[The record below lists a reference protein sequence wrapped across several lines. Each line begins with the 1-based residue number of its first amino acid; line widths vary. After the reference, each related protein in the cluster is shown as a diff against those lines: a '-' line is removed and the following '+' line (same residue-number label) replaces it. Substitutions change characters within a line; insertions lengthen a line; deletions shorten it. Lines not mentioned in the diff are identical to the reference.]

1 MRTHHAVR
9 FNKKK
14 PLIWTEP
21 LKLYYTF
28 YFYFEQ
34 YSVNN
39 VNCCLNKSINM
50 KGILIALGMILLNLN
65 MGCFAQVKE
74 LNNPFY
80 CFGNAMNLP
89 NAPKSF
95 EEQAALV
102 KKIGYKAISCSGEV
116 NYFEFRKALDQE
128 GLKLPELYIELNI
141 DQGIAIGETKLKKII
156 RDAKDRDLII
166 TLPISSKLYRNNHLE
181 GDLKLVEIL
190 TALADYASVYNVK
203 LAIYPHFSNY
213 CESIDHAL
221 KIASMAGRSNI
232 GIVFNLCHFL
242 KVEGQDQIEEAVTR
256 AMPYLM
262 MVSICGADSGDTKNM
277 DWNRLIQPL
286 GSGSYNTYDFV
297 KLLKDKGYNGIFGLQ
312 CYNIKV
318 DAQAALLQS
327 LNTWNSF
334 KRKYAADK

>member
-1 MRTHHAVR
+1 LGFAV
-9 FNKKK
+9 K
-14 PLIWTEP
+14 
-21 LKLYYTF
+21 
-28 YFYFEQ
+28 
-34 YSVNN
+34 
-39 VNCCLNKSINM
+39 NKSTSM
-50 KGILIALGMILLNLN
+50 KGISMALVMIVANLS
-65 MGCFAQVKE
+65 MGCFAQIKE
-74 LNNPFY
+74 FNNLFY

-102 KKIGYKAISCSGEV
+102 KKIGYKAISGSGEE
-116 NYFEFRKALDQE
+116 NYFEFRKALDRE
-128 GLKLPELYIELNI
+128 GLKLPEMYIELNI
-141 DQGIAIGETKLKKII
+141 DKGIALGETKLKKII
-156 RDAKDRDLII
+156 RDAKDRDLLI
-166 TLPISSKLYRNNHLE
+166 TLPINSKLYRNNHSE

-190 TALADYASVYNVK
+190 TELADYAAVYHVK

-221 KIASMAGRSNI
+221 KIATMAGRSNI

-242 KVEGQDQIEEAVTR
+242 KVEGQEQIEAAVTR

-286 GSGSYNTYDFV
+286 GAGSFNTYDFV
-297 KLLKDKGYNGIFGLQ
+297 QLVKDKGYNGMFGLQ

-318 DAQAALLQS
+318 DAPAALSQS
-327 LNTWNSF
+327 LDTWNSF
-334 KRKYAADK
+334 KRKYSAEK